1 MINMYMRINEDYL
14 DDVSYDDIAL
24 SDDSD
29 MNQKIKPGRWHNCIH
44 FQLQDASQK
53 RQFRQY
59 RQMLD
64 AILGRYLNDYDI
76 CILPWSQACMLDE
89 KEINGKM
96 SGQAN
101 YYTSDNTDVVFIQF
115 NSPQER
121 RIPYIFYLKLF
132 TFLQTAFKFSDNQ
145 FRKFSSMSPHIARD
159 RNGQYV
165 YPNYWEEMQKKPY
178 YSQLIKKF
186 AMRLGEAIE
195 QLSLLQLNP
204 LYIKRAPKQK
214 QEIYDFLWFLAAT
227 FDCDVSQ
234 SECEGFV
241 DSYINKA
248 QEYLKPAKA
257 KKK

>member
-1 MINMYMRINEDYL
+1 
-14 DDVSYDDIAL
+14 
-24 SDDSD
+24 
-29 MNQKIKPGRWHNCIH
+29 
-44 FQLQDASQK
+44 
-53 RQFRQY
+53 
-59 RQMLD
+59 
-64 AILGRYLNDYDI
+64 
-76 CILPWSQACMLDE
+76 
-89 KEINGKM
+89 
-96 SGQAN
+96 
-101 YYTSDNTDVVFIQF
+101 
-115 NSPQER
+115 
-121 RIPYIFYLKLF
+121 
-132 TFLQTAFKFSDNQ
+132 
-145 FRKFSSMSPHIARD
+145 MSPHIARD

-204 LYIKRAPKQK
+204 SYIKHAPKQK